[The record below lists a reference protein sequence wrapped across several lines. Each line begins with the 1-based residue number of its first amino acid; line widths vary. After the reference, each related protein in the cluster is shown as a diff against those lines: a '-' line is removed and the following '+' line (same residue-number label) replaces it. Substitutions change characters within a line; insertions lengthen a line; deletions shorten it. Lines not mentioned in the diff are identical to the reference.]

1 MYRAS
6 QKTQTESVSK
16 ISLPKHDAP
25 FRDMSTTCFEYKNKT
40 QYLKQFT
47 TILKPERSNTQPQ
60 TELIFE
66 PEIHDL
72 PIELYPDRHE
82 DFKKSKE

>member
-1 MYRAS
+1 MHRAS
-6 QKTQTESVSK
+6 QKSQTESGSK
-16 ISLPKHDAP
+16 ISLHKFDSP
-25 FRDMSTTCFEYKNKT
+25 FRDLSTTCFEHKSKT

-47 TILKPERSNTQPQ
+47 TILKPERSSTLPQ

-72 PIELYPDRHE
+72 PL
-82 DFKKSKE
+82 